1 MKDYRSKS
9 ISILNPDLEAW
20 DVPQMHAINC
30 VSMRTGRSH
39 GDLLKRCKDFIL
51 KGGAIKSSYLVRL
64 RWCNRKN
71 LLSRMEIAKSI

>member
-9 ISILNPDLEAW
+9 ISILNPDPEAW

-39 GDLLKRCKDFIL
+39 GDLLKRCKDL
-51 KGGAIKSSYLVRL
+51 Y
-64 RWCNRKN
+64 
-71 LLSRMEIAKSI
+71 